1 MPLRSRAGTLLLL
14 IGGLALVG
22 WMGYAL
28 TYRGDTS
35 GSDRRVGGVA
45 DVAVFLPERA
55 DWAEFRAGVFVC
67 QRRGLLGEVVEDLNT
82 ITFRTPEHGREVRLS
97 WFEGGGVVTT
107 RDRVNRLIDRPIA
120 PMAFIG
126 SSNTVLTAGLAE
138 ALHDAVDHRRGAGQ
152 RPDPVLL
159 VPWATTVRV
168 DRPGAASL
176 PLLDLYP
183 GRTFRFC
190 PNNRQ
195 EAELVS
201 RVVSDQEGEPVG
213 AVLMVDGN
221 DPYSRDLAEGFER
234 AIDLVAPEAKVLI
247 RRLDLSSPGL
257 VGSDDRPGPAELEEA
272 DLIWRFV
279 AEAPGEGPVWAVL
292 PLQGSPTRRMIRAL
306 VDRSGPIGPGVL
318 GRLHVL
324 CGDGIGRT
332 TLDTLA
338 GRCTLPVWCVSSG
351 TLPEDEGQPADLGA
365 SQIPAEIIAALARV
379 LDQPGP
385 PPDLASALVELD
397 VSAEDPAA
405 FGRSLAF
412 EPSGERRAA
421 DLGHVLAIVPGRSE
435 VLAFGPPRVQDL
447 GGEPRS
453 RRSLAGARPADD
465 ARTIR

>member
-28 TYRGDTS
+28 TYQGESS
-35 GSDRRVGGVA
+35 GSDRRASGVV
-45 DVAVFLPERA
+45 DVAVFLPDRS
-55 DWAEFRAGVFVC
+55 DWADFREGVLIS
-67 QRRGLLGEVVEDLNT
+67 QRRGLLGDVVEQPET
-82 ITFRTPEHGREVRLS
+82 MTFRTAEHGRAVRLS
-97 WFEGGGVVTT
+97 WFEGSGVVTT

-120 PMAFIG
+120 PIAFIG
-126 SSNTVLTAGLAE
+126 SNNTVLTAGLAE
-138 ALHDAVDHRRGAGQ
+138 ALHGAVDRRRGSGL

-201 RVVSDQEGEPVG
+201 RVVADQEGEPTGV
-213 AVLMVDGN
+213 VLMVDGN

-234 AIDLVAPEAKVLI
+234 AIGLVAPEAKVVI

-257 VGSDDRPGPAELEEA
+257 LGSDDRPGPAELEEA
-272 DLIWRFV
+272 DRIWRFV
-279 AEAPGEGPVWAVL
+279 AESPGEEPVWAVL

-306 VDRSGPIGPGVL
+306 VDRSGPIGPRDL
-318 GRLHVL
+318 SRLQVL

-351 TLPEDEGQPADLGA
+351 TLPEVEGAMLDLGA
-365 SQIPAEIIAALARV
+365 AQIPAEIIAALVRV
-379 LDQPGP
+379 LDQPDS
-385 PPDLASALVELD
+385 PPDLASALAELD
-397 VSAEDPAA
+397 LSAEDPAA

-421 DLGHVLAIVPGRSE
+421 DLGHVLAIVPGQSE
-435 VLAFGPPRVQDL
+435 VLAFGPPRVEDL

-453 RRSLAGARPADD
+453 RRSLAGASPDNPSRAT
-465 ARTIR
+465 R

>member
-1 MPLRSRAGTLLLL
+1 LLLL

-28 TYRGDTS
+28 TYRGDS
-35 GSDRRVGGVA
+35 PGADRRAGGVV

-55 DWAEFRAGVFVC
+55 DWADIREGVALC
-67 QRRGLLGEVVEDLNT
+67 RSRGLLGEVVEDPET

-120 PMAFIG
+120 PMAFVG
-126 SSNTVLTAGLAE
+126 SNNTVLTAGLAE
-138 ALHDAVDHRRGAGQ
+138 ALHEAVDHRGGSGL

-201 RVVSDQEGEPVG
+201 RVVSGQEGQPVG

-234 AIDLVAPEAKVLI
+234 AIGLVAPEAKVVI

-272 DLIWRFV
+272 DRIWRFV
-279 AEAPGEGPVWAVL
+279 GEGPGEGPVWAVL

-306 VDRSGPIGPGVL
+306 VDRSGPIGPRVL
-318 GRLHVL
+318 DRLQVL

-332 TLDTLA
+332 TLATLA

-351 TLPEDEGQPADLGA
+351 TLPEGEGEGETADLGA
-365 SQIPAEIIAALARV
+365 SQIPAEIIAALSRV

-385 PPDLASALVELD
+385 PPDLAEALARLD
-397 VSAEDPAA
+397 LSAEDPAA

-412 EPSGERRAA
+412 EPSGERRAT
-421 DLGHVLAIVPGRSE
+421 DLGHVLAIVPGRSD
-435 VLAFGPPRVQDL
+435 VLAFGPPRVEDL

-453 RRSLAGARPADD
+453 RRSLAGAVPVDD
-465 ARTIR
+465 PRATR